1 MYKRERN
8 GPFSTKKIHEVS
20 KMNLENR
27 EETFEEYQGAGVYA
41 DLLLDRTFKKA
52 FNPDTQNKICLIAL
66 LNALL
71 EGEIDRPI
79 QDVQSRDKE
88 FSDGSNEN
96 RASIFDLYCI
106 DSEKRKLIIEVQ
118 IAKQE
123 NIVNRAIYYAA
134 QTIIAQ
140 GERSKTYA
148 YGLDSV
154 ITIVFMEFELFKNPK
169 YIHRAKLREENGD
182 SISETVNFVFVEL
195 PKFKKKMD
203 DLKTLLDKGLFA
215 LKNIKNLQK
224 MPTFY
229 AGTAFE
235 LLFSTSEL
243 ARLSKEE
250 QRMIDLEQM
259 RKWDAYA
266 IRKYAIETGHK
277 EGFDA
282 GHREGWQDGIREGR
296 EKGIEEGRKEGM
308 KEGVL
313 EGRKEGRK
321 EGILEGRKEGIQ
333 KGISLGKKELAKGL
347 RDDGVS
353 IEIISKRCGLSP
365 EEVEKL

>member
-1 MYKRERN
+1 MDL
-8 GPFSTKKIHEVS
+8 FHDKIHEES
-20 KMNLENR
+20 NMNLENR

-79 QDVQSRDKE
+79 KDVQSRDKE

-106 DSEKRKLIIEVQ
+106 DSEKRKFIIEVQ

-154 ITIVFMEFELFKNPK
+154 ITIVFMEFEFFKDPK
-169 YIHRAKLREENGD
+169 YIHRAKLREENGE
-182 SISETVNFVFVEL
+182 SISESVNFVFVEL
-195 PKFKKKMD
+195 PKFKKKMGE
-203 DLKTLLDKGLFA
+203 LRTLLDKGLFA
-215 LKNIKNLQK
+215 LKNIKKLQK
-224 MPTFY
+224 MPIFY

-266 IRKYAIETGHK
+266 IRKYAIETGH
-277 EGFDA
+277 
-282 GHREGWQDGIREGR
+282 REGWQDGIREGR
-296 EKGIEEGRKEGM
+296 
-308 KEGVL
+308 
-313 EGRKEGRK
+313 
-321 EGILEGRKEGIQ
+321 KEGIQ
-333 KGISLGKKELAKGL
+333 EGISLGKKELAKDL

-353 IEIISKRCGLSP
+353 IEIISRRCGLSP
-365 EEVEKL
+365 EEIAVL

>member
-1 MYKRERN
+1 M
-8 GPFSTKKIHEVS
+8 V
-20 KMNLENR
+20 LENR

-52 FNPDTQNKICLIAL
+52 FNPDTRNKICLIAL
-66 LNALL
+66 LNGVL
-71 EGEIDRPI
+71 EGEIDTPI
-79 QDVQSRDKE
+79 TDVQSRDKE
-88 FSDGSNEN
+88 FTDGSNEN

-106 DSEKRKLIIEVQ
+106 DSEKRRFIIEVQ

-154 ITIVFMEFELFKNPK
+154 ITIVFMEFELFKSPQ
-169 YIHRAKLREENGD
+169 YIHRAKLREENGE
-182 SISETVNFVFVEL
+182 SISETLNFVFVEL
-195 PKFKKKMD
+195 PKFKKKIGN
-203 DLKTLLDKGLFA
+203 LKTLLDKGLFA
-215 LKNIKNLQK
+215 LKNIKKLQR
-224 MPTFY
+224 MPSFY

-235 LLFSTSEL
+235 LLFSTAEL
-243 ARLSKEE
+243 AKLSKEE

-296 EKGIEEGRKEGM
+296 KEGRQEGI
-308 KEGVL
+308 
-313 EGRKEGRK
+313 REGRK
-321 EGILEGRKEGIQ
+321 EGIREGRKEGIS
-333 KGISLGKKELAKGL
+333 IGKRELAKGL

-365 EEVEKL
+365 EEIQKL

>member
-1 MYKRERN
+1 MD
-8 GPFSTKKIHEVS
+8 F
-20 KMNLENR
+20 ENR
-27 EETFEEYQGAGVYA
+27 EETFDEYRGAGVYA
-41 DLLLDRTFKKA
+41 DLLLDKTFKKA

-71 EGEIDRPI
+71 EGEIASPI
-79 QDVQSRDKE
+79 TDVQSRDKE

-106 DSEKRKLIIEVQ
+106 DSEKRRFIIEVQ

-140 GERSKTYA
+140 GRRGKTYA
-148 YGLDSV
+148 YALDSV
-154 ITIVFMEFELFKNPK
+154 FTIVFMEFEFFESAK
-169 YIHRAKLREENGD
+169 YIHRAKLREKDGD
-182 SISETVNFVFVEL
+182 CLSETLSFVFVEL
-195 PKFKKKMD
+195 PKFKKKIGE
-203 DLKTLLDKGLFA
+203 LKTLLDKGLFA
-215 LKNIKNLQK
+215 LKNIKKLRK
-224 MPTFY
+224 MPSFY

-235 LLFSTSEL
+235 LLFPISEL

-250 QRMIDLEQM
+250 LRMINLEQM

-282 GHREGWQDGIREGR
+282 GHREG
-296 EKGIEEGRKEGM
+296 
-308 KEGVL
+308 V
-313 EGRKEGRK
+313 K
-321 EGILEGRKEGIQ
+321 EGIKEGLKKGIQEGIKEGIE
-333 KGISLGKKELAKGL
+333 KGLKEGISIGKKELAKGL
-347 RDDGVS
+347 RDDGVP

-365 EEVEKL
+365 KEIEKL

>member
-1 MYKRERN
+1 
-8 GPFSTKKIHEVS
+8 
-20 KMNLENR
+20 MNLENR
-27 EETFEEYQGAGVYA
+27 DETFEEYQGAGVYA

-52 FNPDTQNKICLIAL
+52 FNPDTQNKTCLIAL

-88 FSDGSNEN
+88 FSEGSNEN

-106 DSEKRKLIIEVQ
+106 DSEKRKFIIEVQ

-154 ITIVFMEFELFKNPK
+154 ITIVFMEFEFFKNPK
-169 YIHRAKLREENGD
+169 YIHRAKLREESGE

-215 LKNIKNLQK
+215 LKNIKKPQK
-224 MPTFY
+224 MPIFY

-266 IRKYAIETGHK
+266 IRKYAIETGHR

-282 GHREGWQDGIREGR
+282 GHREGWQNGIREGR
-296 EKGIEEGRKEGM
+296 EEGILEGRKEGRKEGM
-308 KEGVL
+308 
-313 EGRKEGRK
+313 KEGRK

-365 EEVEKL
+365 EEVAAL

>member
-1 MYKRERN
+1 MD
-8 GPFSTKKIHEVS
+8 F
-20 KMNLENR
+20 ENR
-27 EETFEEYQGAGVYA
+27 EETFEEYRGAGVYA

-71 EGEIDRPI
+71 EGEIDSPI
-79 QDVQSRDKE
+79 KDVQSRDKE

-106 DSEKRKLIIEVQ
+106 DSEKRRFIIEVQ

-134 QTIIAQ
+134 QTVIAQ
-140 GERSKTYA
+140 GSRGKTYA
-148 YGLDSV
+148 YALDSV
-154 ITIVFMEFELFKNPK
+154 ITIVFMEFELFENAK
-169 YIHRAKLREENGD
+169 YIHRAKLREQDGD
-182 SISETVNFVFVEL
+182 CLSETLNFVFVEL
-195 PKFKKKMD
+195 PKFKKKIGE
-203 DLKTLLDKGLFA
+203 LKTLLDKGLFA
-215 LKNIKNLQK
+215 LKNIKKLRK
-224 MPTFY
+224 MPNFY

-235 LLFSTSEL
+235 LLFPISEL
-243 ARLSKEE
+243 AKLSKEE
-250 QRMIDLEQM
+250 QHMINLEQM

-282 GHREGWQDGIREGR
+282 GHREGV
-296 EKGIEEGRKEGM
+296 KEGM
-308 KEGVL
+308 KEGFDS
-313 EGRKEGRK
+313 GHRKGIKEGLKKGIQEGIK
-321 EGILEGRKEGIQ
+321 EGIEKGLKEGIS
-333 KGISLGKKELAKGL
+333 IGKKELAKGL
-347 RDDGVS
+347 RDDGVP

-365 EEVEKL
+365 EEIEKL